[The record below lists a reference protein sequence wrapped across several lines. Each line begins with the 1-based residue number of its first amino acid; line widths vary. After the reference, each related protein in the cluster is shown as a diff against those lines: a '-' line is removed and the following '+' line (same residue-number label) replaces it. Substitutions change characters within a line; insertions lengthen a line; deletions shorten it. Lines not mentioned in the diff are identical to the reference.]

1 MQKKEYQS
9 PKMKIV
15 KLMMHPMLLP
25 DSPGGPS
32 SARKRSSFS
41 DDSDS
46 RSSE

>member
-25 DSPGGPS
+25 DSSGS
-32 SARKRSSFS
+32 NARKRSSFS